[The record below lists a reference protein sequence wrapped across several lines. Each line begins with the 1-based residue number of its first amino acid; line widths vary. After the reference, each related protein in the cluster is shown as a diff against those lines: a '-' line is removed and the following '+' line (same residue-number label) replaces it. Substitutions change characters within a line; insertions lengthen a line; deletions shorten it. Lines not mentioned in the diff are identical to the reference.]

1 MGTSVK
7 EWGQFRP
14 STPRQVARGAR
25 SGRHNGAKPSCH
37 NHSIQVG
44 GRGQLRAEHPELEAS
59 IQRCG
64 EETAQLVAR
73 KEEATP

>member
-1 MGTSVK
+1 M
-7 EWGQFRP
+7 QQHP
-14 STPRQVARGAR
+14 SFDEVSGYRSQTYALVR
-25 SGRHNGAKPSCH
+25 SGELR
-37 NHSIQVG
+37 SIQVG